1 MTVFPDR
8 ALSRFLSR
16 LWRGASEFDTTPS
29 KTRSLWFVF
38 ALEEEAFTVQAQV
51 LLSPSVALIQSI
63 LLRSLK
69 FLWCY
74 YWVLASFLNG
84 LPLWTTA
91 SIHLE
96 TMPPSSLSSP
106 LKRLHPFAWCCS
118 SGGFSLIHF
127 LWGEIGAL
135 IGLFAHGLAIKK
147 LLVSLS
153 LSAQCNHRTRDKVI
167 ITVCAGRL
175 KSPLNSVRYKLVHAL
190 EGGNGQIIAPSEIS
204 LLLSLYHHT
213 GKSH

>member
-1 MTVFPDR
+1 MM
-8 ALSRFLSR
+8 
-16 LWRGASEFDTTPS
+16 
-29 KTRSLWFVF
+29 
-38 ALEEEAFTVQAQV
+38 QAQV
-51 LLSPSVALIQSI
+51 LLKPVSGFNTIHPPAQPEIFMMLLLGVGQFPKRVA
-63 LLRSLK
+63 
-69 FLWCY
+69 
-74 YWVLASFLNG
+74 
-84 LPLWTTA
+84 PLDY
-91 SIHLE
+91 SIHPFRNNAQ
-96 TMPPSSLSSP
+96 PPSSLSSP
-106 LKRLHPFAWCCS
+106 LKRLHPFARCCS
-118 SGGFSLIHF
+118 SAGFSLIHF

-147 LLVSLS
+147 LLVTLS

-175 KSPLNSVRYKLVHAL
+175 KSPLNSVQYKLVHAL